1 MKMNC
6 VNCDI
11 CERICAI
18 PVGGTGAC
26 GRYGERDGAVVELFP
41 DRYIVACPISI
52 ETMPI
57 LHFHPG
63 AKMLQISTTGCNF
76 DCPGCVST
84 VIVKEMAPDSSA
96 LLRLT
101 PEEVVRKALD
111 YDCRGITFLMN
122 DPLAGLPSFIK
133 VAELAHAK
141 GLHVGCSSNAYFTE
155 SALSGLLP
163 HLDFINLGLK
173 GFSDRA
179 YRECGAPGMAPVL
192 RNLETLCKCGVHV
205 EVSCVVTRD
214 NFDEARSLARHIAGI
229 SQRIPLQVMRF
240 IPLAT
245 AGISL
250 EPSIRQ
256 TEELC
261 AELRKSL
268 DFVYL
273 FNSPGTEYLHTP
285 CPECGKI
292 AFRRDFYGP
301 MGAKLIVSD
310 DNEPTGNACPSC
322 GRPLDI
328 VGRPARTF
336 YQEGDFEGGYP
347 FTRALEIIEAM
358 LIAMGVTGKSTVVR
372 AWENFLSSNDLK
384 GFHKAIQNPKTYI
397 GMLRHFGRVAGVAD
411 RGEALA
417 AYLEQQLAR
426 IETALAQVEYRP
438 RVYYAMGK
446 PLFSI
451 RRGRLENQL
460 AETAGGTS
468 VNRLLEASGRPG
480 RSLSV
485 ARLNELDPEVI
496 FISAFISNSVEDF
509 HAECLRLGVT
519 AKAVQQ
525 GRIYTHPAP
534 GWDFGSPQWIL
545 GLMYLAT
552 TLHGELCPIDVMA
565 EAEAFYRQ
573 FYGIGFSPS
582 DVNRSFSKPVA
593 GWRWI
598 EGGTN

>member
-1 MKMNC
+1 MN
-6 VNCDI
+6 NIICDI
-11 CERICAI
+11 CERTCAI
-18 PVGGTGAC
+18 PSGGTGAC
-26 GRYGERDGAVVELFP
+26 GRYGARDGAVEELFP

-63 AKMLQISTTGCNF
+63 AKFLQISTTGCNF

-111 YDCRGITFLMN
+111 NDCRGITFLMN
-122 DPLAGLPSFIK
+122 DPLAGLHSFIK
-133 VAELAHAK
+133 VAELARAE

-155 SALSGLLP
+155 SALSRLLP
-163 HLDFINLGLK
+163 HLDFINLGVK
-173 GFSDRA
+173 GFSDRS
-179 YRECGAPGMAPVL
+179 YGECGAPGMAPVL
-192 RNLETLCKCGVHV
+192 RNLKTLHESGVHV
-205 EVSCVVTRD
+205 EVSCILTGD
-214 NFDEARSLARHIAGI
+214 NREEVRSLACHIAGI
-229 SQRIPLQVMRF
+229 SRRIPLQVMRF
-240 IPLAT
+240 IPLAM
-245 AGISL
+245 ADISL
-250 EPSIRQ
+250 EPSIRR
-256 TEELC
+256 TEALC
-261 AELRKSL
+261 AELRESL
-268 DFVYL
+268 DYVYL

-285 CPECGKI
+285 CPECGEI

-301 MGAKLIVSD
+301 MGAKLITSD
-310 DNEPTGNACPSC
+310 GAEPMGNACPAC
-322 GRPLDI
+322 DRPLDI

-358 LIAMGVTGKSTVVR
+358 LIAMGVTEKSTVVR
-372 AWENFLSSNDLK
+372 AWESFLSSGDLK

-397 GMLRHFGRVAGVAD
+397 GMVRRFGRIAGVAE

-426 IETALAQVEYRP
+426 IETALAQVSHRP
-438 RVYYAMGK
+438 GVYYAMGK
-446 PLFSI
+446 PLFYI
-451 RRGRLENQL
+451 RGGRLENQL
-460 AETAGGTS
+460 VETAGGTS
-468 VNRLLEASGRPG
+468 VNRRLEASGRPG

-509 HAECLRLGVT
+509 HAECLSLGVT
-519 AKAVQQ
+519 ARAVRN

-545 GLMYLAT
+545 GLMYLAA
-552 TLHGELCPIDVMA
+552 TLHGDLCPVDVMA
-565 EAEAFYRQ
+565 EAEAFYRR
-573 FYGIGFSPS
+573 FYGIGFSPA

-593 GWRWI
+593 GWEWM

>member
-1 MKMNC
+1 MKMNH

-11 CERICAI
+11 CERTCAI

-26 GRYGERDGAVVELFP
+26 GRYGERDGIVVELFP

-63 AKMLQISTTGCNF
+63 AKFLQISTTGCNF

-111 YDCRGITFLMN
+111 NGCRGITFLMN
-122 DPLAGLPSFIK
+122 DPLAGLPSFIR
-133 VAELAHAK
+133 VAEHAHAK

-155 SALSGLLP
+155 SALTRLLP
-163 HLDFINLGLK
+163 HLDFINLGMK

-179 YRECGAPGMAPVL
+179 YEKCGAPGIAPVL
-192 RNLETLCKCGVHV
+192 RNLKTLCDSGVHV
-205 EVSCVVTRD
+205 EVSCILTRD
-214 NFDEARSLARHIAGI
+214 NREEMRSLARHIAGI
-229 SQRIPLQVMRF
+229 SRRIPLLVMRF
-240 IPLAT
+240 IPLAM
-245 AGISL
+245 ADISL

-256 TEELC
+256 TEGLC
-261 AELRKSL
+261 AELRESL
-268 DFVYL
+268 DYVYL
-273 FNSPGTEYLHTP
+273 FNAPGTEYLHTP
-285 CPECGKI
+285 CPKCGEI
-292 AFRRDFYGP
+292 GFRRDFYGP
-301 MGAKLIVSD
+301 MGAKLIISD
-310 DNEPTGNACPSC
+310 DAEPAANTCPSC
-322 GRPLDI
+322 GRSLDI
-328 VGRPARTF
+328 IGRPARTF

-358 LIAMGVTGKSTVVR
+358 LIAMGVTGKSTVVQ
-372 AWENFLSSNDLK
+372 AWGNFLSSGDLK

-397 GMLRHFGRVAGVAD
+397 GMVRHFGGIAGVAD

-426 IETALAQVEYRP
+426 IETALAPVSYRP

-446 PLFSI
+446 PLFYI
-451 RRGRLENQL
+451 RGGRLENQL

-519 AKAVQQ
+519 AKAVQN

-534 GWDFGSPQWIL
+534 GWDFGTPLWIL

-552 TLHGELCPIDVMA
+552 TLHGDLCPLDVLA
-565 EAEAFYRQ
+565 EAEAFYRH
-573 FYGIGFSPS
+573 FYGIGFSPT

-593 GWRWI
+593 SWHWI